1 MGSLRTQQFFAQFF
15 ILALCCVICIVGAC
29 RSERTGPASSLKERV
44 EAFWDARIAGDDLK
58 AYNYEAYAKNGKM
71 SATDYVRARSPT
83 LKYKSYEIKNVEEQ
97 GDRATITMDLY
108 YQLIVPTR
116 ADLALSMVR
125 KEEWVR
131 LDDGQWYREVKN
143 TAAFPG
149 PRTTNSPP

>member
-1 MGSLRTQQFFAQFF
+1 
-15 ILALCCVICIVGAC
+15 
-29 RSERTGPASSLKERV
+29 V

-108 YQLIVPTR
+108 YQLIVPAR
-116 ADLALSMVR
+116 ADLALSMLR

-143 TAAFPG
+143 TAFPG
-149 PRTTNSPP
+149 S